1 MIYGPLD
8 ELSGG
13 DIGGDDPVEDGTF
26 VGDVAASKSGT
37 VLLGGSDWTG
47 DGIKDL
53 AVSAPGLPRADGTS
67 EAGGVYVF
75 FGRGM

>member
-1 MIYGPLD
+1 H
-8 ELSGG
+8 
-13 DIGGDDPVEDGTF
+13 DGTF
-26 VGDVAASKSGT
+26 IGDVYASQAGA

-53 AVSAPGLPRADGTS
+53 AVAAPALPRSDGTS
-67 EAGGVYVF
+67 ESGGVYVF